1 MTSRLSA
8 RAALVCGLIVL
19 VAFAASEFA
28 RAQNVH
34 GAVLLAVAVVA
45 AVAAAL
51 VGVLAFRHAG
61 ETLREVSAAANRLAE
76 GALYERVAATSGPT
90 GELTRNF
97 NTMAARLEQLFKVA
111 AAEQARL
118 EAVFEA
124 SADAMVALAPDTSV
138 QFMNAA
144 ALRLFRTDRVVALDR
159 PFIETAV
166 DYELDALV
174 RKNLNRAAEPLAS
187 VITFGAQRLPLRAV
201 ALPIPG
207 GGNWALLLVL
217 TDLTDVQRID
227 QVRRDFLSNVSHELR
242 TPLAAVR
249 AMVET
254 VENGDVEDEAEL
266 AEFMRRIRQQVHRLT
281 LLVNELLDLS
291 RIESGAIE
299 LRPEVL
305 DAAAV
310 VEEAVSG
317 LAPQLEAAGISVEYP
332 RTGPAVEA
340 DRSSLLRIVTNLLDN
355 AAKYSPRDST
365 VHVELS
371 DEDDLVALTVRDD
384 GPGIAGND
392 LPRVFERFYKGD
404 ASRAAGGVG
413 LGLAIVKHLVRSHG
427 GTVEASN
434 APEGGAVFTVRL
446 PRTFAGARPQ

>member
-1 MTSRLSA
+1 MIGRLSA
-8 RAALVCGLIVL
+8 RAAIICAVVAVAAIVTAELLIGNDVPGRL
-19 VAFAASEFA
+19 RF
-28 RAQNVH
+28 
-34 GAVLLAVAVVA
+34 AVAVGGALIA
-45 AVAAAL
+45 ATCGAL
-51 VGVLAFRHAG
+51 SFRRAG
-61 ETLREVSAAANRLAE
+61 QTLGEVSAAADRLAE
-76 GALYERVAATSGPT
+76 GTLDERVRATSGPT

-97 NTMAARLEQLFKVA
+97 NTMATRLEQLFKVA

-124 SADAMVALAPDTSV
+124 SADAMVAVARDTSV

-144 ALRLFRTDRVVALDR
+144 AVSLFRTDRAVALDR
-159 PFIETAV
+159 PFIESSV

-174 RKNLNRAAEPLAS
+174 RKVLASPTEPQTS
-187 VITFGAQRLPLRAV
+187 VITFGAQRLPLRAAV
-201 ALPIPG
+201 FPIAAG
-207 GGNWALLLVL
+207 GDWALLLVL

-227 QVRRDFLSNVSHELR
+227 QVRRDFLGNVSHELR
-242 TPLAAVR
+242 TPLAAIR

-254 VENGDVEDEAEL
+254 VENGDLEGEGEL
-266 AEFMRRIRQQVHRLT
+266 TEFMRRIRQQVHRLT

-310 VEEAVSG
+310 VEEAASG
-317 LAPQLEAAGISVEYP
+317 LAPQLDAAGITVDYP
-332 RTGPAVEA
+332 RNGPAIEV

-355 AAKYSPRDST
+355 AAKYSPPNST
-365 VHVELS
+365 VHVELH
-371 DEDDLVALTVRDD
+371 EQGELVVFTVRDE
-384 GPGIAGND
+384 GSGIPDNE

-446 PRTFAGARPQ
+446 PKVFVGGRA